1 MLSELQTCWLLSD
14 LLSSMYQLQDACRW
28 PAGLPG
34 CQLLQTTAISVCL
47 HIPCC
52 TYLDLTSLQVCLHPH
67 AQLHPALQV
76 PIFDLLHKFNGQQT
90 TDDIKAGRRRFRIT
104 KLPEF
109 LVLHIKRFT
118 KNRFYLEKNPTIVN
132 FPVKNLELADIIPVP
147 TGVSIV
153 ADLQY
158 MCCSCRQLA
167 QPR

>member
-1 MLSELQTCWLLSD
+1 MVSVVQPAF
-14 LLSSMYQLQDACRW
+14 SMSQLQDACSW
-28 PAGLPG
+28 SAGLPR
-34 CQLLQTTAISVCL
+34 CQLLRATVL
-47 HIPCC
+47 PEWPPIPCC
-52 TYLDLTSLQVCLHPH
+52 THLDLTTLQVCLHPH

-104 KLPEF
+104 KLPPF

-153 ADLQY
+153 PSLQ
-158 MCCSCRQLA
+158 
-167 QPR
+167 